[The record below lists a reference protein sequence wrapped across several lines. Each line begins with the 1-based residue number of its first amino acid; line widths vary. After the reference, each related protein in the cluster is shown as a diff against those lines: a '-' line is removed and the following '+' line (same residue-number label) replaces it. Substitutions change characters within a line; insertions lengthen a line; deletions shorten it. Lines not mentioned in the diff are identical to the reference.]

1 MIEQEEEEEKEKGWG
16 GGEINRW
23 GGIVVVAAGR
33 VLVYPQKIF
42 SHKIVSREALY
53 LVSNYIPPVP
63 QKIVS
68 LLQLLPVTIVA

>member
-1 MIEQEEEEEKEKGWG
+1 MEEAEEEEEDRRRRRRK
-16 GGEINRW
+16 R
-23 GGIVVVAAGR
+23 R
-33 VLVYPQKIF
+33 VYPQKVF

-68 LLQLLPVTIVA
+68 LLQLLPVTILV